1 MLSSAPTA
9 PPLASPSWLDG
20 LQRTLQATRSA
31 SGQAKRPRAAPGASL
46 VQQLTQAIEQAVQ
59 QGELRAGSR
68 LPSVRALAARLGIST
83 FTVAEA
89 YTGLVSRRVLSARR
103 GAGYHVASAHLSA
116 RRPSPDL
123 ALSPRISDDWLSLN
137 MFAQGRDLLAA
148 GCGWLPL
155 SWYGENDFHAALRQ
169 ATRIAGEHLASYG
182 HPLGYAGLRQ
192 QLAGDLSERLGPVNA
207 DQIVLTH
214 GVTHGFELVMMGL
227 LQPGDAVLVEEPG
240 YWNLHA
246 QLRCHGLRPIGVP
259 RTAAGLDLA
268 ELARLAELHRP
279 RAVFI
284 TTVGHNPLST
294 TLSLRQ
300 AHQLL
305 ALAERHDLWVIEDD
319 IFRDLDAPHAPSLAG
334 LDGLHRVLVL
344 GGFSKTIAPA
354 IRVGY
359 VACPPALVQTLVR
372 IKMTCGLTTSE
383 INERAAARVLADP
396 AHRRYLERIRH
407 RLAAARERVVDAL
420 SEIGLQPLALPDS
433 GLYVCAGW
441 PGADADDDPHA
452 VTEHARQARTL
463 AQAAL
468 AEGIALAPGDYFLLE
483 PRATSWFRFNVA
495 HADDPRLRAFLQ
507 RAARQLPHP

>member
-1 MLSSAPTA
+1 MPASPTSAPSHEA
-9 PPLASPSWLDG
+9 GWLARLAAE
-20 LQRTLQATRSA
+20 LAQRETRPVP
-31 SGQAKRPRAAPGASL
+31 GRPRLSL
-46 VQQLTQAIEQAVQ
+46 VQCLTQAIDTAVQ
-59 QGELRAGSR
+59 QGELRAGTR
-68 LPSVRALAARLGIST
+68 LPSVRGLAARLGLST

-89 YTGLVSRRVLSARR
+89 YTGLVARQVLAARR
-103 GAGYHVASAHLSA
+103 GAGYHVQ
-116 RRPSPDL
+116 SPRLTRQRSQADL
-123 ALSPRISDDWLSLN
+123 ALPTQVSQDWLSLN

-155 SWYGENDFHAALRQ
+155 SWYAENDFHAALRQ

-192 QLAGDLSERLGPVNA
+192 QLAGDLSARLGPVHA
-207 DQIVLTH
+207 DQIILTH
-214 GVTHGFELVMMGL
+214 GVTHGLELVMMGL
-227 LQPGDAVLVEEPG
+227 LQPGDAVLVEDPG

-268 ELARLAELHRP
+268 EAQRLAELHRP
-279 RAVFI
+279 RAFFV

-294 TLSLRQ
+294 TLSQQQ

-305 ALAERHDLWVIEDD
+305 ALAERHDLWLIEDD

-359 VACPPALVQTLVR
+359 VACPPALVPALVR
-372 IKMTCGLTTSE
+372 VKMTCGLTTSE

-407 RLAAARERVVDAL
+407 RLAAARARVVESLVDL
-420 SEIGLQPLALPDS
+420 GLQPLAWPDS

-441 PGADADDDPHA
+441 PDAPSVGEPAH
-452 VTEHARQARTL
+452 QARAL

-468 AEGIALAPGDYFLLE
+468 AEGIALAPGDYFRLDQQ
-483 PRATSWFRFNVA
+483 PTTWFRFNVA
-495 HADDPRLRAFLQ
+495 HADDPRLRAFLT
-507 RAARQLPHP
+507 RAAQR